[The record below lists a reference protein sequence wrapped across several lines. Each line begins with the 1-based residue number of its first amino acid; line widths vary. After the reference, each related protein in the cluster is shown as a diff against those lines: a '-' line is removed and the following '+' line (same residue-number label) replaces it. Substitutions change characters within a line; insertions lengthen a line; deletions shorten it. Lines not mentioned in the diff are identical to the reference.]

1 MSSYKTGDVLRLELG
16 NGVIDSWEI
25 EAFYYGSLGQE
36 SVIEVT
42 KLGVQ
47 PPKVGN
53 SDEPVKMFVPANLI
67 HRAVEIGLLSVFQ
80 KVRIVDA

>member
-42 KLGVQ
+42 KLGTQ
-47 PPKVGN
+47 PPKVTSSG
-53 SDEPVKMFVPANLI
+53 EPVKMFVPANLI
-67 HRAVEIGLLSVFQ
+67 HCAIETGLLSVFQ
-80 KVRIVDA
+80 KKDVDA